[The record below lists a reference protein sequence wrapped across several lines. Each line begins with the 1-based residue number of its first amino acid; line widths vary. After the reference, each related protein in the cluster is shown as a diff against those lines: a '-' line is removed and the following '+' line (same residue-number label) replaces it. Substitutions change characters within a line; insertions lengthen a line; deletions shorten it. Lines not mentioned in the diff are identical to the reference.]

1 MRKKTIVTA
10 MLTLA
15 LALCGGTALG
25 ASPPETAGA
34 RGVDLDVRKTVHPG
48 AVKVGALQAFTVKVT
63 NDGARRA
70 EGVRMTDPLPSK
82 VRFVRAS
89 TSRYVPGS
97 CGVDDRVVACRLG
110 DLRPGRT
117 VTVKIQ
123 VRPVV
128 AGSYTNRAFASHGN
142 PGALWTGA
150 SDASDAAR
158 AVVEASGK

>member
-25 ASPPETAGA
+25 ATQPETTGA
-34 RGVDLDVRKTVHPG
+34 RGVDLGVLKTVHPR
-48 AVKVGALQAFTVKVT
+48 AVKIGELQAFTVKVT

-70 EGVRMTDPLPSK
+70 EGMRMTDPLPSK

-89 TSRYVPGS
+89 TSRRVPGS

-110 DLRPGRT
+110 DLRPDRT
-117 VTVKIQ
+117 VTVKIG
-123 VRPVV
+123 VRPVA
-128 AGSYTNRAFASHGN
+128 AGSYTNRAFASHAN
-142 PGALWTGA
+142 PGALGPEA
-150 SDASDAAR
+150 PDASDAAR

>member
-25 ASPPETAGA
+25 ATPPEAAGA
-34 RGVDLDVRKTVHPG
+34 RVVDLDVRKTVHPG
-48 AVKVGALQAFTVKVT
+48 AVKVGELQAFTVKVT

-89 TSRYVPGS
+89 TSRRVPGS
-97 CGVDDRVVACRLG
+97 CGVDGRIVACRLG
-110 DLRPGRT
+110 DLRPDRT
-117 VTVKIQ
+117 VTVKIW

-128 AGSYTNRAFASHGN
+128 AGAYTNRAYASHAN
-142 PGALWTGA
+142 PGALGTGA

-158 AVVEASGK
+158 AAVEAAGK